1 MNVGQAKPE
10 KIDHLPAIL
19 RGRGFACRCT
29 VELASKVVRGA
40 PGVAIKTMLRITAS
54 DQMPPDGA
62 YDLDVRGRIFK
73 VRRHGGEWPAVP
85 L

>member
-1 MNVGQAKPE
+1 VGQAKPE
-10 KIDHLPAIL
+10 KIDLLPAIL
-19 RGRGFACRCT
+19 RGRGFACKCT
-29 VELASKVVRGA
+29 VELASKVIRGG
-40 PGVAIKTMLRITAS
+40 PGTAVKSSLRITAS

-73 VRRHGGEWPAVP
+73 VRRDGGEWATVP